1 MIRYVITHRMKT
13 QTNKKRNNVT
23 EADFQ
28 YWWSNNVMA
37 TVFSKSKASE
47 QAAGSYY
54 YNSLAEAQ
62 QYVEERKREEDILY
76 HGHRIWRVELLEE
89 QQQDKAYQADT
100 DKLKV

>member
-1 MIRYVITHRMKT
+1 MKT

-28 YWWSNNVMA
+28 YWWSNNVFEH
-37 TVFSKSKASE
+37 TVFSKSKAAE
-47 QAAGSYY
+47 QAAGFDY

-62 QYVEERKREEDILY
+62 QYVEELKREEDVLY

-89 QQQDKAYQADT
+89 QQQDKADQADT
-100 DKLKV
+100 DKVAV

>member
-28 YWWSNNVMA
+28 YWWSNHINEN
-37 TVFSKSKASE
+37 TVFSKSKAAE
-47 QAAGSYY
+47 QAAGFDY

-62 QYVEERKREEDILY
+62 ERLSEGDWPY
-76 HGHRIWRVELLEE
+76 GHRIWRVELLEE

-100 DKLKV
+100 DKVAV